1 MFAFALLAAAMAE
14 PRLFLAPAYVPAQPG
29 PVLVNPAMLSPMPSA
44 PVQTYGRASAPT
56 MVLEEAGVV
65 VSNLPATGTL
75 IATNAS
81 DFGGS
86 TIPVIG
92 LVVLAATIALLA
104 GPVED

>member
-1 MFAFALLAAAMAE
+1 MFALAFLAAAMAT
-14 PRLFLAPAYVPAQPG
+14 PRMFLARPA
-29 PVLVNPAMLSPMPSA
+29 PVLVNPATLSPAAAAAQPL
-44 PVQTYGRASAPT
+44 PRAAAPT